1 MVFIAIFVIA
11 GLVTAALWYLQ
22 TLAVAKRRRRMSEV
36 AASHGLAF
44 SAKDPFRMVVT
55 LPLDFFDHGH
65 SRKVSNVMYART
77 PDGRDVR
84 AFDYEYTTGSRKNRH
99 VYYHSCGLISTGA
112 EWPRLTLGPE
122 GFFERVRD
130 VIGGAG
136 IQFESEEFNRT
147 WEVRSADPRF
157 AAAMIDPE
165 MMLFL
170 MEKAEGAFNFEFI
183 SGDSLVPGSVAP
195 AIEGRR
201 VTTSLPAGWQTARHG
216 HHGRSVRARDP
227 RRSL

>member
-22 TLAVAKRRRRMSEV
+22 TLAMAKRRRRMSEV

-112 EWPRLTLGPE
+112 EWPRLTLAPE
-122 GFFERVRD
+122 GFFERVTD

-170 MEKAEGAFNFEFI
+170 MEKAEGARVEVHGPWILFAGERLEPEQLPQVLASAEAFR
-183 SGDSLVPGSVAP
+183 SGIPPVVWSLYPSPDA
-195 AIEGRR
+195 
-201 VTTSLPAGWQTARHG
+201 
-216 HHGRSVRARDP
+216 
-227 RRSL
+227 